1 MARKRREPPLAS
13 PSARALL
20 RKRSAPYW
28 ARLQERAQIGYRKGA
43 DGAGTWIVRLYLP
56 NVKSG
61 RVQSSLGVADDLVD
75 ADGITTLS
83 YDQARERAQKW
94 VRGVAV
100 STDQKKILKP
110 VQTVAQAIHEYS
122 AFLEIERKSST
133 GIAGTANCY
142 ILKHPIAQLPLH
154 VLTIQI
160 VEQWRNGIAGT
171 PRLNR
176 SGKSPKVPK
185 VFDTEEEEEEAKKKR
200 KATANRVLNILKA
213 ALNRAV
219 RGGAD
224 GGANEWRLVGGFR
237 GVDSIRT
244 RFLSIVEQQ
253 LLVEACPQ
261 GLCELVQGA
270 LLTGMR
276 IGSLSRL
283 KVREVFTMSK
293 SILLLQSKGGT
304 NVSIP
309 MTTEATEF
317 MARMVAGRRPEAF
330 VFLRPDGTPWTKN
343 HHQRPFE
350 EAVKKARLEK
360 VVFHELRHT
369 YASTLLMSGVNPVAL
384 ARAMG
389 HTSTRMVE
397 KHYGHLLPGW
407 AGQEIDSKAPR
418 LDLDL
423 AAASRPV
430 SREPKPVIELD
441 PRLKNKIEAGLLTR
455 DDEGVS

>member
-20 RKRSAPYW
+20 RKRSSPYW
-28 ARLQERAQIGYRKGA
+28 ARLQDHAQVGYRKGA
-43 DGAGTWIVRLYLP
+43 DGAGTWIVRLYIPHL
-56 NVKSG
+56 KSG
-61 RVQSSLGVADDLVD
+61 RVQASLGVADDLVD
-75 ADGITTLS
+75 ADGIATLS
-83 YDQARERAQKW
+83 YDQARERALKW

-100 STDQKKILKP
+100 STDQQKILKP
-110 VQTVAQAIHEYS
+110 VLTVAQAIHDYT
-122 AFLEIERKSST
+122 AFLEIERKSAA

-154 VLTIQI
+154 ALTVQI
-160 VEQWRNGIAGT
+160 VEQWRNGIAES

-176 SGKSPKVPK
+176 SGKPPKTPKVL
-185 VFDTEEEEEEAKKKR
+185 EAEEEEEAKKKR
-200 KATANRVLNILKA
+200 KSTANRVLNILKA

-224 GGANEWRLVGGFR
+224 GGANAWRLVGGFR
-237 GVDSIRT
+237 GVDGIRT
-244 RFLSIVEQQ
+244 RFLTVVEQQ
-253 LLVEACPQ
+253 LLVEACPP

-270 LLTGMR
+270 LLTGLR
-276 IGSLSRL
+276 IGNLSRL
-283 KVREVFTMSK
+283 RVREVFTMSK
-293 SILLLQSKGGT
+293 SILLLQSKGGA
-304 NVSIP
+304 NISIP

-317 MARMVAGRRPEAF
+317 MARMVAGRRPEAL
-330 VFLRPDGTPWTKN
+330 VFLRADGTPWTKN

-350 EAVKKARLEK
+350 QAVKKAGLEK
-360 VVFHELRHT
+360 TVFHELRHT
-369 YASTLLMSGVNPVAL
+369 WASTLLMSGVNPVAL
-384 ARAMG
+384 ARGMA
-389 HTSTRMVE
+389 HTTSRMVE

-430 SREPKPVIELD
+430 SREPKPIIKLD
-441 PRLKNKIEAGLLTR
+441 PRLKNKVEAGLLTR